1 MAAPTNTVTT
11 EQMQYALNVE
21 VATKFDQSVD
31 KLAEL
36 FGVVAPET
44 MAAGSKLTQYTVSGT
59 LQETVAEGEEVPFS
73 QYKENATEVGSVTL
87 NKYRKLTTAEA
98 ILKSGYEHAITRT
111 DEKMAKDARAG
122 IIKKF
127 YEYLANGTGTATGTN
142 FQIALANADAVLDN
156 ALEANSDSTEGKL
169 YFINTLD
176 RAKWLGEHEITG
188 AQTAFGMTFIEGF
201 LGLNGTC
208 VFTSRVPQGTFYVTP
223 KENLHIYVPDI
234 SALNSA
240 GFGYTVSDS
249 GALGVYH
256 DIDRTHVSAE
266 TGIVTGAAVIAEA
279 VNYIVK
285 GTIATT
291 A

>member
-1 MAAPTNTVTT
+1 MSAPSNTITTT
-11 EQMQYALNVE
+11 EMNYALNVE
-21 VATKFDQSVD
+21 FITRFDQSVNQ
-31 KLAEL
+31 LAEL

-44 MAAGSKLTQYTVSGT
+44 MAAGTKLTQYTVAGT
-59 LQETVAEGEEVPFS
+59 LTASVAEGEEVPFS
-73 QYKENATEVGSVTL
+73 QYKDNPKEVGTVTL
-87 NKYRKLTTAEA
+87 RKYRKLTTAEA

-111 DEKMAKDARAG
+111 DEKMAKDARAL
-122 IIKKF
+122 IISDF
-127 YEYLANGTGTATGTN
+127 YSYLSNGTGTATGTGL
-142 FQIALANADAVLDN
+142 QAALANADAVLD
-156 ALEANSDSTEGKL
+156 AELEKNFDSTEGKL

-188 AQTAFGMTFIEGF
+188 AQSAFGMTFIEGF

-249 GALGVYH
+249 GAVGVYH
-256 DIDRTHVSAE
+256 DIDRAHVSAE
-266 TGIVTGAAVIAEA
+266 TGIATGAAVIAEA

-285 GTIATT
+285 GTVAEIA
-291 A
+291 